1 LKNLI
6 AEVEDDF
13 HFQVKME
20 AMRRKMTIKE
30 YIVSLIRKDLGK
42 ENEQDAEQG

>member
-1 LKNLI
+1 MKNLI

-13 HFQVKME
+13 HFKVKME

-30 YIVSLIRKDLGK
+30 YIVSLIEKDLK
-42 ENEQDAEQG
+42 EEK